1 MSAGTSRRWSPW
13 LLSVTVV
20 VWALLLIRAVPGVL
34 WDRGVFVST
43 AERLLAGDRLYAEVW
58 DNKDPLFYYTLA
70 LGRTVSPLMDV
81 VLEYGWLAA
90 ACAGVLLLAR
100 WLHCDTATSVL
111 AGLIVAPVILTG
123 AFYLPGHTHLP
134 GTAVV
139 LLALAAT
146 AHRRYV
152 WAGALLGIVFFL
164 KVLYIPLAVAMLA
177 VVVIRRR
184 AWRAAAFIAGGFALT
199 AGLITAVLQIRGE
212 LGPYLN
218 MLRANVTYTQG
229 PLTGSVLDVSG
240 HLDRVMSPGAISVV
254 VTVTV
259 ILLLDR
265 TLGREAASP
274 LWAPTVAALVSAL
287 LTLAVTGLWW
297 HHAQILYVPAVLAGL
312 IGVMR
317 LGPQL
322 DPRRPR
328 TIAIAVLVAVL
339 LAGAST
345 PLTNPSVTAAR
356 ATVRTLTAVPPET
369 AGLQTLAATGSYAR
383 VGQNDDAGHAF
394 GLRDRELMCPRFH
407 QYPFESAEIL
417 DQTLLCLPRADV
429 IVVSPMA
436 TPLPDAPD
444 WNRFIEQVER
454 ILAEGYSCQP
464 WNGERICTARTP
476 MG

>member
-152 WAGALLGIVFFL
+152 CALLGIVFFL

-184 AWRAAAFIAGGFALT
+184 SWRAAAFIAGGFALI

-229 PLTGSVLDVSG
+229 PLTGSVLDDLARKGGDIDVFVISG
-240 HLDRVMSPGAISVV
+240 EGGQGTRPSFKFPKAPLVALPMLAAVVGVAVLTAGLLAAYAYVGYLAAYAALLALVVLVAGAYGRYPGA
-254 VTVTV
+254 
-259 ILLLDR
+259 
-265 TLGREAASP
+265 
-274 LWAPTVAALVSAL
+274 
-287 LTLAVTGLWW
+287 
-297 HHAQILYVPAVLAGL
+297 LAGL
-312 IGVMR
+312 AAAFAYQTIWIRPAGATGPPR
-317 LGPQL
+317 PLGWL
-322 DPRRPR
+322 LL
-328 TIAIAVLVAVL
+328 AL
-339 LAGAST
+339 LAGIGLYVGELTERLRRQARFSLEREQRTQALLRFGLELAQGGAST
-345 PLTNPSVTAAR
+345 RVTEVA
-356 ATVRTLTAVPPET
+356 VRH
-369 AGLQTLAATGSYAR
+369 LA
-383 VGQNDDAGHAF
+383 
-394 GLRDRELMCPRFH
+394 
-407 QYPFESAEIL
+407 
-417 DQTLLCLPRADV
+417 
-429 IVVSPMA
+429 
-436 TPLPDAPD
+436 
-444 WNRFIEQVER
+444 
-454 ILAEGYSCQP
+454 
-464 WNGERICTARTP
+464 
-476 MG
+476 